1 MQIGRLLA
9 HGLEDR
15 FFVAVLRK
23 LGKLDSS
30 AMGPKPADHPP
41 VLEEVIGITLPHRAL
56 EQADGKGMVLR
67 PTVCPTPG
75 GRQPSLRLSRGQAA
89 IALGDSDIAGASQ
102 APTPAMRE

>member
-56 EQADGKGMVLR
+56 EQADGMPNPRRKAAKPSPLAR
-67 PTVCPTPG
+67 PSRHWRFRHSG
-75 GRQPSLRLSRGQAA
+75 GVPSSPPRRCGS
-89 IALGDSDIAGASQ
+89 
-102 APTPAMRE
+102 